1 MDNSLLRC
9 IFALA
14 FSNKMQAAPPKS
26 SRGRRPNFFYTLI
39 SVALVLFLLGVFG
52 LYLLQATHL
61 SQTLKE
67 PLDIIVELDDSVNT
81 TNRLAMMEQLAERQE
96 VLPGS
101 ITYVSKEEGLAEMGE
116 EFQEDLEELGL
127 PNPLRNMLTFNVQ
140 ASFLEADSLEMT
152 AADLRLMDGVADVYY
167 QENFVDR
174 VADNAGRLGWVL
186 LTVAGLLVL
195 ISVVLIHNTV
205 RLSLYANRF
214 LIKTQQTVGATWGFI
229 SRPYLRRALGHG
241 LLSGVLAVGGL
252 LGLQYWL
259 QQQTPELRLFE
270 RTDWL
275 IALYSGLILLGIL
288 INYLSHYAV
297 VRRYL
302 RMRIDDLY

>member
-1 MDNSLLRC
+1 
-9 IFALA
+9 
-14 FSNKMQAAPPKS
+14 MQATAPKS
-26 SRGRRPNFFYTLI
+26 SRGRRPNYLYTLI

-67 PLDIIVELDDSVNT
+67 QLDIIVELEDDVDASQ
-81 TNRLAMMEQLAERQE
+81 RLTMMETIADRAEVRT
-96 VLPGS
+96 GS
-101 ITYVSKEEGLAEMGE
+101 ITYVSKEAGLAEMGD
-116 EFQEDLEELGL
+116 EFQEDLDELGL
-127 PNPLRNMLTFNVQ
+127 PNPLRNMLTFNVR
-140 ASFLEADSLEMT
+140 ADYLETDSLEAT
-152 AADLRLMDGVADVYY
+152 ATALRLMPGVADVYY

-186 LTVAGLLVL
+186 LGVAALLVL

-229 SRPYLRRALGHG
+229 SRPYLRRAFGHG
-241 LLSGVLAVGGL
+241 LLSGVLAVSGL

-275 IALYSGLILLGIL
+275 IALYIGLIILGIL